1 LIDSKSKDKE
11 PHLAS
16 GGFDL
21 KEAVKNNLP
30 IIRFIAITVVSLI
43 TFFVL
48 LSTKWV
54 EAHFSTPYT
63 NFVAASSRIF
73 LRLFGIDT
81 AGNGSLISSPQFTV
95 NLLNVCNGIEA
106 TAIFFATILGF
117 PATWKNKLIGLAL
130 GYPVIFLVNLLR
142 IAALFIIGF
151 KIPGIFDSVH
161 YYYAQA
167 VVILVT
173 IGVWLFWVSRYSI
186 YGSKSGT
193 ETSG

>member
-1 LIDSKSKDKE
+1 MVDSESKEKE
-11 PHLAS
+11 PRLAS
-16 GGFDL
+16 RGSDL
-21 KEAVKNNLP
+21 KKALKNNLP
-30 IIRFIAITVVSLI
+30 IIRFMVITIVSLI
-43 TFFVL
+43 AFFVL
-48 LSTKWV
+48 LSFNWV
-54 EAHFSTPYT
+54 EVHFSTPYT
-63 NFVAASSRIF
+63 NFVAAASRLF
-73 LRLFGIDT
+73 LRLLGIE
-81 AGNGSLISSPQFTV
+81 ARGNGCLITSPRFTV

-117 PATWKNKLIGLAL
+117 PATWKNKLAGLAL
-130 GYPVIFLVNLLR
+130 GYPVIFLVNIIR

-186 YGSKSGT
+186 YGSKGGT
-193 ETSG
+193 EASG